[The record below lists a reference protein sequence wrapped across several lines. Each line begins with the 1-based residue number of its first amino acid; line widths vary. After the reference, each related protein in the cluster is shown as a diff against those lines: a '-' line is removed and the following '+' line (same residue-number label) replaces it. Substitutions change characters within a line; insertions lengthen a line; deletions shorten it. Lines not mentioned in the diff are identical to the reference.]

1 MLNFRR
7 KERKVGETSSRQIS
21 VRLAWCDEGIM
32 FDWFHNQWGNCNALI
47 PGSKGKILVAD
58 IHSHNNL
65 KMEQKKLETGRKFKI
80 TSNSRK
86 AKCLLQPIKNFKNFT
101 QVKQN

>member
-21 VRLAWCDEGIM
+21 VRLAGDEGIM
-32 FDWFHNQWGNCNALI
+32 FDWFHNQWGNCNTLT

-58 IHSHNNL
+58 IYSHDKRN
-65 KMEQKKLETGRKFKI
+65 
-80 TSNSRK
+80 
-86 AKCLLQPIKNFKNFT
+86 
-101 QVKQN
+101 